1 MRVTS
6 SSYSEVIQEHLL
18 SGEKLLSGPY
28 SAEIQTKKSY
38 MIELNNVKVNLPL
51 ILPLDLPF
59 T

>member
-28 SAEIQTKKSY
+28 SAEIQTNMSY